1 MPRDA
6 EGWAA
11 TIREEKAAGKAARG
25 FSGRAEMH
33 GAKAPK
39 WTNGQKGEMT

>member
-1 MPRDA
+1 MPRGA
-6 EGWAA
+6 EGWAV

-33 GAKAPK
+33 GAEDPQMDE
-39 WTNGQKGEMT
+39 WTER